1 MISKNSINRVI
12 LIGHVGQN
20 PEIKYTTSGYAVS
33 TFSLS
38 TNEVW
43 LSPEKKKTEHTE
55 WHNIVAWNKLADF
68 TKEYIA
74 KGQLIYIEGR
84 IHSQL
89 WVDKKNIKQKRVE
102 IVCDTITPLEW
113 KKNKQQEGLDNK

>member
-33 TFSLS
+33 TFSLA

-43 LSPEKKKTEHTE
+43 LGPEKKKTEHTE

>member
-33 TFSLS
+33 TFSLA

-102 IVCDTITPLEW
+102 IVCDTITPLGW